1 MKVLFWGTP
10 AFALPALRALSEEG
24 HVVVGVVTQPDRPAG
39 RGRELSRSP
48 VKDEALAEGIPVL
61 QPETARG
68 EAFMAQIRALDPD
81 VSVVVAFGQI
91 LRPEVLAVPRL
102 GSLNIHASLLPEL
115 RGAAPIQWAIA
126 RGHGASG
133 VTIMRMEAGLD
144 SGPML
149 MRVEEPIQAD
159 ESASELGARLAE
171 IGAEALVET
180 LALLE
185 AGQLAEEPQDHARA
199 TYAPKVDRETARL
212 DWSLPADEVALWI
225 RAMDDVPGAWSPL
238 EGRGPV
244 KLFRPRVVEEMGGAP
259 GEVLRA
265 DDQGV
270 VVACGRASVR
280 VREAQP
286 PGKRR
291 MPAGDWVRGRG
302 VRAGDRFEPHPHAA
316 AAGTPQP

>member
-39 RGRELSRSP
+39 RGREVAMSP
-48 VKDEALAEGIPVL
+48 VKQEALEQGIPVL
-61 QPETARG
+61 QPERARG
-68 EAFMAQIRALDPD
+68 DEFMAQIRALDAD
-81 VSVVVAFGQI
+81 VSIVVAFGQI
-91 LRPEVLAVPRL
+91 LKPEVLAVPRL

-115 RGAAPIQWAIA
+115 RGAAPIQWAIV
-126 RGHGASG
+126 RGHAVSG

-149 MRVEEPIQAD
+149 LRVEEPIQPE

-180 LALLE
+180 LAMMESGAVAE
-185 AGQLAEEPQDHARA
+185 APQDHDRA
-199 TYAPKVDRETARL
+199 TYAPKVDRDTARL

-225 RAMDDVPGAWSPL
+225 RGMDDVPGAWSPL

-244 KLFRPRVVEEMGGAP
+244 KLFRPVVMDGMGGVP

-265 DDQGV
+265 DDDGV
-270 VVACGRASVR
+270 VIACGLASVR

-291 MPAGDWVRGRG
+291 MPAADWVRGRG
-302 VRAGDRFEPHPHAA
+302 VRAGDRFEPHPNAA
-316 AAGTPQP
+316 PAPGS